1 MTENIDHLA
10 ELSEKKSE
18 REQGKKNKYENKIS
32 TTIKMCTKYNSMF
45 ETFFQ

>member
-10 ELSEKKSE
+10 ELSEKKKV
-18 REQGKKNKYENKIS
+18 RESKEKKYENKIS